1 MIVDHCAGGSGRF
14 VVSLA
19 VQMRPVEEVIDPP
32 GQRLPALTRSA
43 GNARCAAAMDV
54 VPMTRGS
61 PDPRY
66 VEHVRTARNK
76 GGGHACDADRQTT
89 VMCKNSLPRTTGRTL

>member
-1 MIVDHCAGGSGRF
+1 MIIAAGGSGRF
-14 VVSLA
+14 VLSLA
-19 VQMRPVEEVIDPP
+19 VQMRPSEEVIDPS
-32 GQRLPALTRSA
+32 GQRSLPLRGRLA
-43 GNARCAAAMDV
+43 NARCAAAMDV

-76 GGGHACDADRQTT
+76 GGGHARDADRQTT